1 MGYFSIKG
9 RKSKPVIHV
18 KRKDIKRIKGRTR
31 TMIYSL
37 SKIAHEEHD
46 PYYKRH
52 KKFRDSTKD
61 VRTDDAEKT
70 KNYYKKKEESAERYR
85 ATHDDE
91 DNLIGKKRQ
100 TKLNW
105 DDNVVP

>member
-1 MGYFSIKG
+1 MPGLDDFIYKT
-9 RKSKPVIHV
+9 KPTVHV
-18 KRKDIKRIKGRTR
+18 KRKDIKHIKGRTR

-61 VRTDDAEKT
+61 VRI
-70 KNYYKKKEESAERYR
+70 
-85 ATHDDE
+85 DDE
-91 DNLIGKKRQ
+91 EKAKWADKVREY
-100 TKLNW
+100 
-105 DDNVVP
+105 

>member
-1 MGYFSIKG
+1 MPGLDDFISPHLKT
-9 RKSKPVIHV
+9 KPTVHV
-18 KRKDIKRIKGRTR
+18 KRKDIKHIKGRTR

-61 VRTDDAEKT
+61 VRI
-70 KNYYKKKEESAERYR
+70 
-85 ATHDDE
+85 DDE
-91 DNLIGKKRQ
+91 EKAKWADKVREY
-100 TKLNW
+100 
-105 DDNVVP
+105 